1 MEGNLRWMLVTA
13 FAPITWGASYYVTRH
28 LLPADSPLW
37 GSALR
42 ALPAGLILLLVARR
56 LPHGSWWW
64 RSLVLGTLNMGAFFV
79 LVYVA
84 AQLLPTSIAATVM
97 ATSPL
102 VMMLIAWALVA
113 QRPALPAVAGGVL
126 GLVGVAAMVLT
137 GAGTLDA
144 RGLVASVTAMLMSSV
159 GFVLAQR
166 WRDDAVDVLSSTAWQ
181 LVAGGLTLLVAA
193 FVVEGA
199 PPALDAPAWGGLAFL
214 SLAATALA
222 YLAWFAGL
230 RHLPAGTVG
239 LVGLLNPVT
248 GLALGLLV
256 GGERL
261 SAQQAVGALVVLAGV
276 TLGHPALSHRARAAR
291 GLARAVGALPDDSRR
306 GVGAATLD
314 APALGAPAPDAPAL
328 DVAALDVATP
338 DQSVSGR
345 ARVGSA
351 TGSR

>member
-84 AQLLPTSIAATVM
+84 AQLLPTSVAATVM

-102 VMMLIAWALVA
+102 VMILMAWALVA

-126 GLVGVAAMVLT
+126 GLAGVAAMVLT
-137 GAGTLDA
+137 GTASIDL
-144 RGLVASVTAMLMSSV
+144 RGVLASVTAMLMSSV
-159 GFVLAQR
+159 GYVLAQR
-166 WRDDAVDVLSSTAWQ
+166 WHDDGVDVLASTSWQ
-181 LVAGGLTLLVAA
+181 LVAGGSTLVVAA
-193 FVVEGA
+193 IVVEGA
-199 PPALDAPAWGGLAFL
+199 PPSLDGAAWGGLAFL
-214 SLAATALA
+214 SLAATAVA
-222 YLAWFAGL
+222 YLAWFGGL

-239 LVGLLNPVT
+239 LVGLLNPVS

-276 TLGHPALSHRARAAR
+276 ALGHPALSHRARAAR
-291 GLARAVGALPDDSRR
+291 DLARAGGGLPDDSRR
-306 GVGAATLD
+306 GVGA
-314 APALGAPAPDAPAL
+314 PALDAPAPDAPAL
-328 DVAALDVATP
+328 DVAALDVAAP
-338 DQSVSGR
+338 DQCVAGR
-345 ARVGSA
+345 ARVESA
-351 TGSR
+351 TGAR

>member
-1 MEGNLRWMLVTA
+1 MLVTA

-56 LPHGSWWW
+56 LPRGSWWW

-84 AQLLPTSIAATVM
+84 AQLLPTSVAATVM

-102 VMMLIAWALVA
+102 VMMLMAWALVA
-113 QRPALPAVAGGVL
+113 QRPAAPAVAGGLL
-126 GLVGVAAMVLT
+126 GLAGVAAMVLT
-137 GAGTLDA
+137 GTGSIDA
-144 RGLVASVTAMLMSSV
+144 RGVLASVTAMLMSSV

-166 WRDDAVDVLSSTAWQ
+166 WRDDDVDVLASTSWQ
-181 LVAGGLTLLVAA
+181 LVAGGSTLVVAA
-193 FVVEGA
+193 VVVEGA
-199 PPALDAPAWGGLAFL
+199 PPSLDGAAWGGLAFL
-214 SLAATALA
+214 SLAATAVA
-222 YLAWFAGL
+222 YLAWFGGL

-276 TLGHPALSHRARAAR
+276 VLGHPALSRRARAAR
-291 GLARAVGALPDDSRR
+291 ELTVAEGTRSKETRRHTGALAP
-306 GVGAATLD
+306 AADD
-314 APALGAPAPDAPAL
+314 APAHHAPAPDAAGRRKPA
-328 DVAALDVATP
+328 AAREPVE
-338 DQSVSGR
+338 
-345 ARVGSA
+345 SA
-351 TGSR
+351 TSTR